1 MKFHTRFS
9 PQMGAEGM
17 EGGASGSLH
26 SRKLVSFTL
35 SGKCLGVASSLRTL
49 SLSGRRG
56 CFFVQCHRWPVN
68 HVILSSSAQT
78 SGKPCM
84 YLTMIRLG
92 DDYVQKVLSL
102 SLLFFSMKKDC
113 VSMLGCFQWVEMVK

>member
-35 SGKCLGVASSLRTL
+35 SGTCLGVASSLRTL

-56 CFFVQCHRWPVN
+56 CFFVLCHRRPVN
-68 HVILSSSAQT
+68 HVILSSSAQQT
-78 SGKPCM
+78 FGKSCM
-84 YLTMIRLG
+84 YLTMIRLS

-102 SLLFFSMKKDC
+102 SLSLFF
-113 VSMLGCFQWVEMVK
+113 F